1 MPLKE
6 MLSVFIRD
14 KSEVSPA
21 LLATSLSTGKRALLS
36 HKFVAGTLGGPL
48 MSRAGN
54 RELRLV
60 SSTREPAECHQ
71 NQQLLILV
79 TLGRLSCGGDE
90 AELSVSCPG
99 HQRASEG
106 SCYEFVAQERS
117 FSGAQACCEERGG
130 HLAFVPNKD
139 TQHFLQRHLDPEKD
153 VWLGVALSASPN
165 LQYSATVGGK
175 RGEM

>member
-1 MPLKE
+1 MCW
-6 MLSVFIRD
+6 SV
-14 KSEVSPA
+14 
-21 LLATSLSTGKRALLS
+21 
-36 HKFVAGTLGGPL
+36 
-48 MSRAGN
+48 
-54 RELRLV
+54 
-60 SSTREPAECHQ
+60 
-71 NQQLLILV
+71 QQLLILV

-175 RGEM
+175 RGEMWNTLLLLLVTTITCSLISRKVASECATDKMEHFSKIPLKKNQRDY